1 MRCDA
6 LSALS
11 TVGKCALLHYLM
23 CEACCEPAKHE
34 VGGTTLVILLFLAFL
49 LHLLCP
55 FTASFHKPYYTPTY
69 VWKFLVVSK
78 TPAAINIG
86 LHPQRVLKAKEKRSG
101 SFMWHLVS
109 VQRKGKVWESM
120 HGYWWWQS
128 RYARLSMLHE
138 AGFKWSGP
146 PSWVPPCSGLSMCL
160 LKCNGLLNGPQFDVK
175 R

>member
-55 FTASFHKPYYTPTY
+55 FTASFHKPYYTPTPQPMSES
-69 VWKFLVVSK
+69 FL
-78 TPAAINIG
+78 
-86 LHPQRVLKAKEKRSG
+86 LFQR
-101 SFMWHLVS
+101 H
-109 VQRKGKVWESM
+109 
-120 HGYWWWQS
+120 
-128 RYARLSMLHE
+128 RL
-138 AGFKWSGP
+138 
-146 PSWVPPCSGLSMCL
+146 
-160 LKCNGLLNGPQFDVK
+160 Q
-175 R
+175 